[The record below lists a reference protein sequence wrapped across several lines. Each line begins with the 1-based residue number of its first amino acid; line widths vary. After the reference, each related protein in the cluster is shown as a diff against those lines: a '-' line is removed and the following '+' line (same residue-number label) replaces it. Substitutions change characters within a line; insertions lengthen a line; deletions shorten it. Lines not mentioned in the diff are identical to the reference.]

1 MSSLEDI
8 LALTSALIRYRSTD
22 TRPEERDRCAAHIMR
37 WCDAEDIASS
47 RVDNNGVTSLIIG
60 PASKR
65 APLLFMAHYDIDKE
79 NTLVAAKE
87 GRGGRGVDCKFGVG
101 RCKLLHSE
109 WIKQQDH
116 RAQRWFRC

>member
-1 MSSLEDI
+1 MYRVGPFFLNGLKQIIAEGKSSRSDI
-8 LALTSALIRYRSTD
+8 KQWCGIRNLIRYQEWEVLYLRN
-22 TRPEERDRCAAHIMR
+22 RNR
-37 WCDAEDIASS
+37 
-47 RVDNNGVTSLIIG
+47 L
-60 PASKR
+60 
-65 APLLFMAHYDIDKE
+65 IDKE